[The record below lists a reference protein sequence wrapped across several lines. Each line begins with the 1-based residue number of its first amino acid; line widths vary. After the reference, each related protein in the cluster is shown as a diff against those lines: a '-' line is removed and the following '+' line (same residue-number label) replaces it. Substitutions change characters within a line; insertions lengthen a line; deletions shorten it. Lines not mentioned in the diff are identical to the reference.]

1 MTNIILQTMGQTP
14 SADMVGSM
22 IGVEE
27 EDQFKPRPIM
37 RKPIPEEKQEDSAS
51 KDPSKEY
58 RLEIVWRNV
67 MVFVYLHVAAVY
79 GLYLLVT
86 VAKWPTVAFTVWLH
100 LFGGFGITGGA
111 HRLWAHR
118 SYKAKWPLRVL
129 AAIAQ
134 TVAVQNDI
142 FEWSRDHRVHHKF
155 SETNADP
162 HNAKRGFFF
171 AHVGWLLCKK
181 HPEVKRRGVT
191 VDVSDLLAD
200 PIVRFQRQ
208 FYLPLILLLCFA
220 LPAIVPWYF
229 WGESLKT
236 AFFCASIFRY
246 ILTLNVTWLVNSAA
260 HIWGPHPYDKNIS
273 PAENITVAM
282 LTWGEG
288 FHNYH
293 HTFPWDYKAA
303 ELGEYSLNL
312 TKFIIDM
319 FNFFGLAYDLKT
331 VPERMIRARTLRTGD
346 GSHPFS
352 FEDSNFVQ
360 EFSEQDL
367 LVSTNSDITPSKE
380 A

>member
-1 MTNIILQTMGQTP
+1 MGQTP

-200 PIVRFQRQ
+200 PIVRFQRR

-260 HIWGPHPYDKNIS
+260 HIWGPHPYDK
-273 PAENITVAM
+273 
-282 LTWGEG
+282 
-288 FHNYH
+288 
-293 HTFPWDYKAA
+293 
-303 ELGEYSLNL
+303 
-312 TKFIIDM
+312 
-319 FNFFGLAYDLKT
+319 
-331 VPERMIRARTLRTGD
+331 
-346 GSHPFS
+346 
-352 FEDSNFVQ
+352 
-360 EFSEQDL
+360 
-367 LVSTNSDITPSKE
+367 
-380 A
+380 